1 MPKWKTVELKLK
13 NKETNITFDE
23 IISLLEHFGYLC
35 DNKGKTSGSRV
46 RFIKEGYADILI
58 HRPHP
63 QKELKKYV
71 VKDLHDILVQ
81 EGLL

>member
-1 MPKWKTVELKLK
+1 MLLHSSIDFLSNATV
-13 NKETNITFDE
+13 
-23 IISLLEHFGYLC
+23 YLY
-35 DNKGKTSGSRV
+35 DNKGKTSGPRV
-46 RFIKEGYADILI
+46 RFIKKGYADILI

-71 VKDLHDILVQ
+71 VKDLHDFLVQ